1 MQIRLLTINYEN
13 IGLHSDK
20 NVTRPLHMHKS
31 AEYSSAPWQL
41 IQLGVG
47 AYFGLFHGGFPKKI
61 WTKGDRDLI
70 RMSLY
75 TLPSFAPPRQL
86 QQAKTS
92 PYVVRENS
100 FFQLSQPR
108 AELAM
113 VCPPNHST
121 DRHLAIPTCEFC
133 SHTQAR
139 SIESWPV
146 HLFTQPSLCLA
157 QLSWDPHSRA
167 PGWTGLEEMTLN
179 TRTDTPPAQMKMPGA
194 FQTAQIIFLSCN
206 RHLVKTSC
214 FQKADPSMGAW
225 EMQDVCLA
233 LKIQPKE
240 LQRCTW
246 GLDAMAVPIHTQ
258 SKSRDKYESE
268 KEKLWNF
275 VQVLSTFT
283 HAEKLYLSKPPH
295 WLHMWARIAHVKR
308 GHWI

>member
-157 QLSWDPHSRA
+157 
-167 PGWTGLEEMTLN
+167 
-179 TRTDTPPAQMKMPGA
+179 PAQLGPSLQGSRVNWPGRNDTEHQNWHTTSTNEDA
-194 FQTAQIIFLSCN
+194 RGISDSTDNFPFMQQTFGQDFLLPKGRSFYGCMRN
-206 RHLVKTSC
+206 
-214 FQKADPSMGAW
+214 AG
-225 EMQDVCLA
+225 CL
-233 LKIQPKE
+233 L
-240 LQRCTW
+240 
-246 GLDAMAVPIHTQ
+246 GTQ
-258 SKSRDKYESE
+258 
-268 KEKLWNF
+268 NP
-275 VQVLSTFT
+275 T
-283 HAEKLYLSKPPH
+283 
-295 WLHMWARIAHVKR
+295 
-308 GHWI
+308 